1 MLPPLRINPSLN
13 PEEFRKM
20 YAKSKVVQVQDIFEP
35 ELAEAISHILRTQ
48 IRWRLIYQ
56 TPEDGVVE
64 LSKEQIDAMGTQ
76 GIKQRMDR
84 VMELARRSHGYC
96 YSGYHMI
103 GALLEGRDPGH
114 PIHEITK
121 FLNSREFIDFGS
133 HIIGEFGITKT
144 DAQATLFGPGSFLT
158 RHIDDGS
165 NNERR
170 AAYTLGFSKNW
181 HTDWGG
187 LLMFI
192 DKQTTDVTEAFIPR
206 FNMLTLFDGRKV
218 HSVSP
223 ISSFA
228 GDGRFSIV
236 GWLRND
242 PIR

>member
-1 MLPPLRINPSLN
+1 MLPNLRINPSLDPN
-13 PEEFRKM
+13 AFRES
-20 YAKSKVVQVQDIFEP
+20 YARDKFVQIRNIFESTQ
-35 ELAEAISHILRTQ
+35 AEAICQILRTQ

-56 TPEDGVVE
+56 TPEEGVVE
-64 LSKEQIDAMGTQ
+64 LSKEQIDAMGSN

-103 GALLEGRDPGH
+103 GAIKEGRDLGH
-114 PIHEITK
+114 PIHKVTE
-121 FLNSREFIDFGS
+121 FLNSSEFIDFGS
-133 HIIGEFGITKT
+133 KVIGETGITRA

-158 RHIDDGS
+158 RHVDEGS

-170 AAYTLGFSKNW
+170 AAYTLGFSKDW

-187 LLMFI
+187 LLMFVN
-192 DKQTTDVTEAFIPR
+192 KETTDVTEAYIPR
-206 FNMLTLFDGRKV
+206 FNTLTLFDGRKV

-223 ISSFA
+223 VSTFA

-236 GWLRND
+236 GWLQND
-242 PIR
+242 PV

>member
-13 PEEFRKM
+13 PETFRSI
-20 YAKSKVVQVQDIFEP
+20 YAERKFVQIRDIFEQKV
-35 ELAEAISHILRTQ
+35 AEAILQILRTQ
-48 IRWRLIYQ
+48 IQWRLIYQ
-56 TPEDGVVE
+56 TPEEGVAE
-64 LSKEQIDAMGTQ
+64 LSKEQIDALGAQ

-84 VMELARRSHGYC
+84 VMELARRSHGFC

-103 GALLEGRDPGH
+103 GAILDGRDPGH
-114 PIHEITK
+114 PIHEITR

-133 HIIGEFGITKT
+133 RIIGETGITKV

-158 RHIDDGS
+158 RHVDEGS

-187 LLMFI
+187 LLMFV
-192 DKQTTDVTEAFIPR
+192 DKQSTDVTEAYIPR

-242 PIR
+242 

>member
-13 PEEFRKM
+13 PDALGKL
-20 YAKSKVVQVQDIFEP
+20 YAKNKFVQVRNVFEP
-35 ELAEAISHILRTQ
+35 EHAEAISHILRNQ
-48 IRWRLIYQ
+48 IRWKLIYQ
-56 TPEDGVVE
+56 TPEEGVVE
-64 LSKEQIDAMGTQ
+64 LSKEQIDAMGSH
-76 GIKQRMDR
+76 GVKQRMDR
-84 VMELARRSHGYC
+84 VMELARRSHGFC

-103 GALLEGRDPGH
+103 GAILDGSDPGH
-114 PIHEITK
+114 PIHEVTK
-121 FLNSREFIDFGS
+121 FLNSPEFIDFGS
-133 HIIGEFGITKT
+133 RIIGETGITKV

-158 RHIDDGS
+158 RHVDKGS

-192 DKQTTDVTEAFIPR
+192 DKESTDVTEAFIPR

-242 PIR
+242 PVG